1 MLTQLH
7 IHNIALINS
16 VTIEPG
22 SGLNILTGETGAG
35 KSIIIDSINAILGGR
50 VSKELIRTGKD
61 KASVEAVFKMP
72 EGRVSDLLESY
83 GIDEE
88 EDGTL
93 IISREF
99 TVSGKNTCRINGRM
113 ATVSMLK
120 SLGQRMIDIHGQHD
134 NQSLLRT
141 EDHIDMLDSF
151 GEEAIKR
158 LRQEY
163 SSLLLK
169 YNGIKSRLKEL
180 SGDFGQRERK
190 IDLLQFQID
199 EIKKARLK
207 PGEEQQLNKQ
217 RSLLSNSGKISQ
229 ALSHAYELLFT
240 GNEIKAS
247 GCDSIN
253 EALTALKGISGL
265 DGRFGDIALRLED
278 ICYQLEDITKCI
290 RDERDTVEYDPDLLE
305 HIEERIDVIHKL
317 AKKYGPSVEDIL
329 RYCGGIEQELEDI
342 IRGEEIIKELEQEL
356 KSLSKGLLSIAH
368 RLHDERNKAA
378 RLLEREIAKELEDLE
393 MKKAK
398 FKVNIVLDGPEECSA
413 EGAIDIKFM
422 QNGLDK
428 VEFLISSNPGEPL
441 KPLSKIVSGGEM
453 SRIMLAI
460 KTILA
465 SEDNVPTLI
474 FDEID
479 TGISGRAAQ
488 KVGEKL
494 CLISSRHQV
503 ICVTHLAQI
512 ACMADHNFLIEK
524 ITGENTAETD
534 IKPLKGVALRDEIAR
549 ILGGASISSITLKH
563 AEEMLANSRD
573 FKNK

>member
-22 SGLNILTGETGAG
+22 SGLNVLTGETGAG

-61 KASVEAVFKMP
+61 KASVEAVFQIP
-72 EGRVSDLLESY
+72 GGRISDLLESC

-93 IISREF
+93 IISRDF
-99 TVSGKNTCRINGRM
+99 TVSGKNICRINGRT

-158 LRQEY
+158 LKQEY
-163 SSLLLK
+163 SGLLLK

-180 SGDFGQRERK
+180 CGDSGHREKK

-207 PGEEQQLNKQ
+207 PGEEQELNKQ
-217 RSLLSNSGKISQ
+217 RLLLSNSGKISQ
-229 ALSHAYELLFT
+229 ALSRAYELLFT
-240 GNEIKAS
+240 GTEIKAS

-253 EALTALKGISGL
+253 EALTALNGISEL
-265 DGRFGDIALRLED
+265 DAKFGDIALRLED

-290 RDERDTVEYDPDLLE
+290 RDERDTVEYDPDSLE

-329 RYCGGIEQELEDI
+329 EYCRSIELELDDI
-342 IRGEEIIKELEQEL
+342 IRGEEIIKDLEKELR
-356 KSLSKGLLSIAH
+356 SLSKSLISIAH

-398 FKVNIVLDGPEECSA
+398 FKVNIFFDRPA
-413 EGAIDIKFM
+413 EGAVDVKFM

-465 SEDNVPTLI
+465 SEDNIPTLI

-494 CLISSRHQV
+494 RLISASHQV

-512 ACMADHNFLIEK
+512 ACMAHHNFLIEK
-524 ITGENTAETD
+524 ITGENTAETN
-534 IKPLKGVALRDEIAR
+534 IKPLEGSALRDEIAR
-549 ILGGASISSITLKH
+549 ILGGASISPITLKH
-563 AEEMLANSRD
+563 AEEMLINSRD